1 MKKIILIILS
11 IILFSFIIAKIIIGV
26 YYNPII
32 YIEKNKS
39 DFSLFVSEN
48 TKSKFDK
55 ILYEKKDGEYFYFI
69 YKNGLFTNFN
79 YVDYY
84 KFKID
89 INIIEINNIEE
100 GDYLSDFCNACSKN
114 IIILE

>member
-1 MKKIILIILS
+1 MKKILLITLS
-11 IILFSFIIAKIIIGV
+11 IILFSFILTKIIVGV

-39 DFSLFVSEN
+39 DFDLFINEN
-48 TKSKFDK
+48 TGSKFDK
-55 ILYEKKDGEYFYFI
+55 ILYEKKDDEYFYFI
-69 YKNGLFTNFN
+69 YKNGLLTNFN
-79 YVDYY
+79 YIDYY

-100 GDYLSDFCNACSKN
+100 GGYLSDFCNDCSKN